1 VTAERTA
8 PRPAP
13 VGPAPCTC
21 ALCRA
26 LIQAAAAAEQAHR
39 ERRKML
45 TIVTTD
51 RRDPAA

>member
-1 VTAERTA
+1 MTA
-8 PRPAP
+8 PRSARTPAP
-13 VGPAPCTC
+13 SEPCRC
-21 ALCRA
+21 ALCLA